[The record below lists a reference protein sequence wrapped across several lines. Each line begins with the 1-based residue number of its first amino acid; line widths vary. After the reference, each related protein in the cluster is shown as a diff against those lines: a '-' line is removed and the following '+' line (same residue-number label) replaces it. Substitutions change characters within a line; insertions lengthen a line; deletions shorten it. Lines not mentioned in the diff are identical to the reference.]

1 MNEVNI
7 DLNLTD
13 YWGSTPLT
21 IASQYGHVEVVKML
35 VARTAVAMNIRDGD
49 GDTALACAL
58 AGDSENIAVVEL
70 LLTRADLYINLS
82 NYFGETPLAC
92 AAYLGYTNIVRLLLQ
107 QDGLDIVAENYW
119 GETAISVAMENG
131 HTDIVN
137 IITVHLIQQRTVA
150 SGEGGK

>member
-7 DLNLTD
+7 DLDLTN

-21 IASQYGHVEVVKML
+21 IASQYAPADIVKML
-35 VARTAVAMNIRDGD
+35 VARPEVEVNSRDGD

-58 AGDSENIAVVEL
+58 ARDLEDLSIVEL
-70 LLTRADLYINLS
+70 LLTRADLDINLS
-82 NYFGETPLAC
+82 NYFGETPLVR
-92 AAYLGYTNIVRLLLQ
+92 AAFLGYANAVRLLLQ
-107 QDGLDIVAENYW
+107 QDRLDILAENYW
-119 GETAISVAMENG
+119 GETAISVAIENG

-137 IITVHLIQQRTVA
+137 IIIVHLIEQRGVR